1 MTALLTLRDQM
12 SQSDD
17 NTPAEEML
25 AHKVREKEKCYRQI
39 YLQKL
44 TDVIIWNIQ
53 FVFST

>member
-12 SQSDD
+12 SQADD